1 MAGVPETL
9 RTGSCLPQHVNL
21 PYMQEGEREGIVEGD
36 LVGAQRRDRENTRD
50 LRPPL
55 GLAASP
61 RVAPLTQDHYP
72 PRHSRCRSP
81 PPFA

>member
-9 RTGSCLPQHVNL
+9 RMGSCLPQHVNL
-21 PYMQEGEREGIVEGD
+21 PYMQKGEREGIVEGD
-36 LVGAQRRDRENTRD
+36 LGGAQRRDRENTRD

-61 RVAPLTQDHYP
+61 RVAPLPQDHYP
-72 PRHSRCRSP
+72 PRHSPCRSP

>member
-36 LVGAQRRDRENTRD
+36 LGGAAAGPGEHPGSAAAFWRGRHPPYAAPEQTPPNRRAQATKR
-50 LRPPL
+50 
-55 GLAASP
+55 
-61 RVAPLTQDHYP
+61 
-72 PRHSRCRSP
+72 
-81 PPFA
+81 